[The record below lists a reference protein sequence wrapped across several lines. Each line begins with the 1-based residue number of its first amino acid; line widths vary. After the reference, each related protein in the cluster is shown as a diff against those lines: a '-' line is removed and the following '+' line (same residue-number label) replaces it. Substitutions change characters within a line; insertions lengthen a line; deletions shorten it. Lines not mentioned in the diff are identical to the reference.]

1 MIHGFVVCKKSWL
14 AIYQVSDR
22 RFRKLVQLELYGCY
36 TIGSQTK
43 RMRKTTTYISKA
55 CMESS
60 FMKMSDKMPDSVK
73 IHLPCYLNYRAL
85 HQFLIDHLK
94 AVRDNSVFYSQF
106 CKMMLTDFKH
116 VSIPKIK
123 ASQEKYCEGILMI
136 LAYLAKI
143 LRTLFQSLKI
153 HCKV

>member
-22 RFRKLVQLELYGCY
+22 RFSKLVQLELYGCC

-55 CMESS
+55 WMESS
-60 FMKMSDKMPDSVK
+60 FMKMGDKMPDSVK

-85 HQFLIDHLK
+85 HQFLIDDLK
-94 AVRDNSVFYSQF
+94 AVGDDSVCYSQF

-116 VSIPKIK
+116 VSIPKVK
-123 ASQEKYCEGILMI
+123 ASQEKY
-136 LAYLAKI
+136 
-143 LRTLFQSLKI
+143 
-153 HCKV
+153 